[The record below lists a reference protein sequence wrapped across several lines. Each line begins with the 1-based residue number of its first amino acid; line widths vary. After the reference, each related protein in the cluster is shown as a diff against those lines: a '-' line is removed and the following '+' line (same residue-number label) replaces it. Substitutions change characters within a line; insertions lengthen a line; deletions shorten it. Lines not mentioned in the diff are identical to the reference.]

1 MTTARVVSPIQS
13 IIPSAPACARAPK
26 TGNGAVRTAP
36 GRRAGFQPAGYPGI
50 LPGVG
55 MVLFRGRP
63 ATGGWEAASTGR
75 QDACPTPPGETA
87 DLLALRGL
95 HPKIKVLQRGAG
107 KSADLR
113 TRFKVAATTMKSGK
127 GQRDAG
133 KRSLAKFFTA

>member
-13 IIPSAPACARAPK
+13 IIPSAPACVRAPK

-36 GRRAGFQPAGYPGI
+36 ARRAGFQPAGYPGI

-55 MVLFRGRP
+55 MVLFRGRT

-87 DLLALRGL
+87 DLLALLRPPPENQS
-95 HPKIKVLQRGAG
+95 HPEEGGEECGPSNPFQSRRNDNEKRQGA
-107 KSADLR
+107 
-113 TRFKVAATTMKSGK
+113 TRRRK
-127 GQRDAG
+127 
-133 KRSLAKFFTA
+133 